1 MKKTASEKPIDG
13 RLDLHGLT
21 LAEAHKRTQ
30 DFLASSAAS
39 GARALLIIT
48 GKGQGGAG
56 RIRHELPHWLET
68 ASLRPLVQSIKAAP
82 PEQGGDGAFL
92 VSLRHPKKSAT

>member
-1 MKKTASEKPIDG
+1 MKKPASEKPIDG

-30 DFLASSAAS
+30 DFLTEAATRR
-39 GARALLIIT
+39 ARMVLIIT

-68 ASLRPLVQSIKAAP
+68 ASLRPLVQSIKTAAP
-82 PEQGGDGAFL
+82 GQGGDGAFL
-92 VSLRHPKKSAT
+92 VSLRHREKSGL

>member
-1 MKKTASEKPIDG
+1 MKKPASEKTIDG

-30 DFLASSAAS
+30 DFLAEAAAS
-39 GARALLIIT
+39 GARTLLIIT

-68 ASLRPLVQSIKAAP
+68 ASLRPLVQSMKSAARA
-82 PEQGGDGAFL
+82 QGGDGAFL
-92 VSLRHPKKSAT
+92 VSLRHPKKSDT